1 MPGVKTTLVS
11 TPPGP
16 GLAAGGWRRIGVE
29 NLLSRAG
36 RRTWLISRYTWNR
49 VNVVDCGQ
57 NFVQVWFKSSIFLLF
72 SELRMAVV
80 LSDLRQHL
88 EGQLAAKKTAL
99 VETEESLRFV
109 SLI

>member
-1 MPGVKTTLVS
+1 M
-11 TPPGP
+11 
-16 GLAAGGWRRIGVE
+16 E

-109 SLI
+109 SRI

>member
-1 MPGVKTTLVS
+1 M
-11 TPPGP
+11 
-16 GLAAGGWRRIGVE
+16 
-29 NLLSRAG
+29 
-36 RRTWLISRYTWNR
+36 
-49 VNVVDCGQ
+49 
-57 NFVQVWFKSSIFLLF
+57 WFKSSIFLLF

-109 SLI
+109 SRM

>member
-1 MPGVKTTLVS
+1 MADP
-11 TPPGP
+11 
-16 GLAAGGWRRIGVE
+16 
-29 NLLSRAG
+29 
-36 RRTWLISRYTWNR
+36 RYTWNR
-49 VNVVDCGQ
+49 VNVVDCGP
-57 NFVQVWFKSSIFLLF
+57 NFVLKCFKSSLFLLF

-109 SLI
+109 SRI